1 MGISEQAASELGTS
15 VVRLVKL
22 FSAMRQVAPKVHPGV
37 DTSSYPI
44 LFVLARGPMRVSALA
59 ESIHSDVSTVSR
71 QVSALAAHGLVEK
84 IADTEDRRAF
94 IVTITPAGA
103 DVIERLQHQRCRWFQ
118 AMLEDWEPVEVEALR
133 TSLDRFSAEVE
144 GSKEGLLAMH
154 RQSQH
159 RAAQRRAAQHRAA
172 QRRAAQHRAA
182 QRRAAQHRAATSATG
197 EVSGRLAYAD
207 CKDVRAALP

>member
-159 RAAQRRAAQHRAA
+159 GAAPSGAAPGGTAP
-172 QRRAAQHRAA
+172 
-182 QRRAAQHRAATSATG
+182 
-197 EVSGRLAYAD
+197 SGNVGDR
-207 CKDVRAALP
+207 